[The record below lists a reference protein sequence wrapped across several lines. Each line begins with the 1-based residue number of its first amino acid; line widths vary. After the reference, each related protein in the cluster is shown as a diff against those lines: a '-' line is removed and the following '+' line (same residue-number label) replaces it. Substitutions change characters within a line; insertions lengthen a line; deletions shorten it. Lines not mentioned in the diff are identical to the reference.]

1 MQPRFWH
8 YWIGLLLCA
17 ALVPVL
23 RSQNLPLNFD
33 WISLGVAYWLVLSAQ
48 SIFLAVIL
56 AVIGLPGIWQPF
68 IARYRES
75 PLRILILL
83 IYFGILIWAA
93 GWVRALVLTVDA
105 IALLELRERQSVR
118 RATAI
123 FAPAAYLFVGFLMV
137 LAYNSAIVSARYNF
151 AYDPALGAVDRFLLL
166 GHSVSEIAHWAVGI
180 FSLSFFR
187 ALEFI
192 YFGMFPQIG
201 AAMILLAVC
210 NGKKR
215 ALQFA
220 GTILLAYYFA
230 LALFYLWPSQGPY
243 YLCPEHFSRFPA
255 ALQAYSIQK
264 ALIAHALARW
274 HHEPLA
280 RISTDYFIGL
290 PCMHV
295 AQPLVVL
302 WFVRRWRRMA
312 IALAAYDLMLVGAVV
327 LLEWHYVADILAG
340 IVVAAI
346 AIAITEGRL
355 RRKDKD
361 TESAP
366 QPAGA
371 AG

>member
-1 MQPRFWH
+1 MNHGERGH
-8 YWIGLLLCA
+8 YWIGLLLGV
-17 ALVPVL
+17 ALIPVL
-23 RSQNLPLNFD
+23 RSQHLPLKFD
-33 WISLGVAYWLVLSAQ
+33 WITLGVAYWLVLAAQ
-48 SIFLAVIL
+48 SIFLAAIL
-56 AVIGLPGIWQPF
+56 AMIGLPGIWPPLVE
-68 IARYRES
+68 RYRER
-75 PLRILILL
+75 PLL
-83 IYFGILIWAA
+83 IVIMLVYFGILVWAA
-93 GWVRALVLTVDA
+93 GSVKGMVLTVDT
-105 IALLELRERQSVR
+105 IALLELRERRAVR
-118 RATAI
+118 RASAI
-123 FAPAAYLFVGFLMV
+123 FAPAAYLFFGFLMV

-166 GHSVSEIAHWAVGI
+166 GHSVSEIAHWAVGA
-180 FSLSFFR
+180 FPLGFFR

-201 AAMILLAVC
+201 AAMILLALSDGR
-210 NGKKR
+210 NR
-215 ALQFA
+215 ALQYV
-220 GTILLAYYFA
+220 GTILISYYFA

-243 YLCPEHFSRFPA
+243 YLCAEHFSRFPA
-255 ALQAYSIQK
+255 TLQAYGIQK

-312 IALAAYDLMLVGAVV
+312 IVLAAHDLVLVAAVV

-340 IVVAAI
+340 IVVAAL
-346 AIAITEGRL
+346 AIAITDGRL
-355 RRKDKD
+355 SGKH
-361 TESAP
+361 TLPEP
-366 QPAGA
+366 PVMGA